1 MNGPHCQSSLWS
13 NNLRPDCELLCENF
27 VVCNFLFIGWKV
39 LSAQTLTLTFWI
51 SIKASF
57 VSEPISSSLNASDC
71 GKRSEYR
78 SDFADFVGNC
88 LLSKLLYLPI
98 SNSKLRSSFS
108 FTPEVCA
115 GPGVSAQ
122 PGWSRS
128 QLGLDSGTKLHEP
141 GRWAGSRHIIYFPGP
156 GLPDQRS
163 IGRELAGSRAGS
175 VILPGTWKIPD
186 IQYS

>member
-1 MNGPHCQSSLWS
+1 MPEFPCHRLKRSSVHKPWHLPFECRSKLQCQ
-13 NNLRPDCELLCENF
+13 RVICGQ
-27 VVCNFLFIGWKV
+27 I
-39 LSAQTLTLTFWI
+39 
-51 SIKASF
+51 SF

-71 GKRSEYR
+71 GKRSEYQ

-156 GLPDQRS
+156 GLPDQSS
-163 IGRELAGSRAGS
+163 IGRELAGSRAGL